1 MFKKILVA
9 NRSEIA
15 CRIIRACKE
24 MDIKTVAVYSE
35 ADSSALH
42 VQLADEA
49 VYIGPPPALQSY
61 LNMDAIIKAA
71 KTTKSEAIHPG
82 YGFLAENHEFNQK
95 VKDAGLIFIGPNPVP
110 MKLLGSKVASRV
122 AMIKAGVPVIPGMKS
137 SSKDFA
143 EFEKT
148 ANEMGYPVLIKA
160 SAGGGGKGMRVV
172 HKKEELKSAV
182 EAAMRESLSAFGS
195 DEVYLEKYIE
205 SPRHVEFQVA
215 ADNFGNVVY
224 LFERECSIQRRH
236 QKIIE
241 ETPSPVMTPEL
252 QKKMG
257 ETAIKVIKTANYNN
271 IGTVEFLVD
280 KNRNFYFLEVN
291 ARIQV
296 EHPVTEMTTGVDLAK
311 LQIHIASG
319 EKLPFRQEDLRQ
331 NGHAIEC
338 RIYAEDAYS
347 NFMPS
352 SGKILYLKVPLGSG
366 VRYDSGIYQG
376 AEVPVF
382 YDPVLAKLIVWG
394 ADREEA
400 RKKMLLAL
408 KENVILGVKTSIGFM
423 LKCLEHPEFIRG
435 NTFTNF
441 IEKNIKI
448 EKDAEGKLLNYAFL
462 GSAMHHNDNKKNSKT
477 FTAASGEMP
486 TPWQTIGSWEICT
499 GRQIGKGN

>member
-1 MFKKILVA
+1 VIKKILVA

-24 MDIKTVAVYSE
+24 MEIKTVAVYSE
-35 ADSSALH
+35 ADSTALH

-49 VYIGPPPALQSY
+49 VCIGPPPALQSY
-61 LNMDAIIKAA
+61 LNMDAVINAA
-71 KTTKSEAIHPG
+71 KSTNCEAIHPG

-95 VKDAGLIFIGPNPVP
+95 VRDAGLIFIGPNPEP

-122 AMIKAGVPVIPGMKS
+122 AMIEAKVPVIPGMKS
-137 SSKDFA
+137 SSKDIA

-148 ANEMGYPVLIKA
+148 ANEMSYPVLIKA
-160 SAGGGGKGMRVV
+160 SAGGGGKGMRIVS
-172 HKKEELKSAV
+172 KKEDLKSSL
-182 EAAMRESLSAFGS
+182 EAAMRESQSAFGS

-241 ETPSPVMTPEL
+241 ETPSPIMTPEL

-257 ETAIKVIKTANYNN
+257 ETAVKVIKTSKYNN
-271 IGTVEFLVD
+271 LGTVEFLVD
-280 KNRNFYFLEVN
+280 KNKNFYFLEVN

-296 EHPVTEMTTGVDLAK
+296 EHPITEMTTGVDLVR
-311 LQIHIASG
+311 LQIQIADG
-319 EKLPFRQEDLRQ
+319 QKLPFTQKDLHQ

-338 RIYAEDAYS
+338 RIYAEDADN

-352 SGKILYLKVPLGSG
+352 SGKILYLKLPLGFG

-376 AEVPVF
+376 GEVPVF

-394 ADREEA
+394 GNREEA
-400 RKKMLLAL
+400 RKKMLMAL

-423 LKCLEHPEFIRG
+423 LKCLEHPEFIKG
-435 NTFTNF
+435 NTYTNF
-441 IEKNIKI
+441 IEKNIEI
-448 EKDAEGKLLNYAFL
+448 EKDATDKLMNYALL
-462 GSAMHHNDNKKNSKT
+462 GCVLSHDDKKKEAKI
-477 FTAASGEMP
+477 FTASTGEMP
-486 TPWQTIGSWEICT
+486 SPWQTIGRWEICS
-499 GRQIGKGN
+499 GKTQ